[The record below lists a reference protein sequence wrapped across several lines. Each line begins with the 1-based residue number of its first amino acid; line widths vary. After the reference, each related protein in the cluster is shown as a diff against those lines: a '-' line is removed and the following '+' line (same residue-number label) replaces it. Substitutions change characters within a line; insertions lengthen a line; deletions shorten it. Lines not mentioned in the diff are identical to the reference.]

1 MLRAAVTRTG
11 ERRQLGAATWL
22 ASGITIEEMQI
33 ALAMDIRRMG
43 RHPTET
49 QTLEIGRRR
58 VRLQHS
64 IDEFIS
70 EATRYLGE
78 EFDEDNGVSDM
89 LVEFY
94 EDGPEDD
101 QADDDAGDLNRHQ
114 PQDLFRPETAVI
126 PLPSNLGLDR
136 CDDLGLMGLVGQEI
150 TLREGQAND
159 MLHGIRVHLADKA
172 VLFRTTVRPARSQVT
187 TTRAW
192 VQVRSVERV
201 INLNSTIYKK
211 CRAQMTN
218 LGADHLLD
226 KYRELEKGDL
236 KATSAVADPN
246 ARGQRN
252 STLPWFWSLDVR
264 GDSVGNDW
272 MNECEF
278 GRLRHNVRLIASG
291 RQFTEC
297 IGFAPRLYEIG
308 GRKNYSWSNMR

>member
-1 MLRAAVTRTG
+1 
-11 ERRQLGAATWL
+11 
-22 ASGITIEEMQI
+22 MQI

-101 QADDDAGDLNRHQ
+101 QADDDAGDLDRHQ
-114 PQDLFRPETAVI
+114 PRDLFRPETAVI

-136 CDDLGLMGLVGQEI
+136 CHDLGLMGLVGQEI